1 MVSGVS
7 HSQPSLVLGVDG
19 GNTKTIAIVA
29 TSEGV
34 VLGAGRA
41 GPSDM
46 YNAVS
51 ETAALNEVRA
61 AVTRAL
67 DSAGVDA
74 SHLAIGAFSM
84 AGADWPEDFTFLND
98 TFRDF
103 GFGRVTHVVNDAI
116 GALRAGTPDGVGVA
130 VVLGTGIAIGARNAQ
145 GDIWYTGHWPVATGG
160 AELGNRGLQAVYE
173 GHLGLGPTTSL
184 EEGVLGFFGVAT
196 AEDALHRCTARG
208 FTRSQLEQARLA
220 PIILD
225 YAARGDEVAL
235 SIVREAGARNARV
248 ALFAA
253 RTLGLEPS
261 QFRLV
266 LAGGVLRHPS
276 GLLRRAIRDYV
287 KTEIPGVTV
296 VDDAPEPVVGAV
308 LLAMD
313 VGEMPS
319 SCEVRD
325 RIVATLPGRELF
337 ET

>member
-1 MVSGVS
+1 MTRE
-7 HSQPSLVLGVDG
+7 QPSLVLGVDG

-29 TSEGV
+29 TAAGK

-51 ETAALNEVRA
+51 ETIALNEVRA
-61 AVTRAL
+61 AVTRAIE
-67 DSAGVDA
+67 SAGVDA
-74 SHLAIGAFSM
+74 SDLAIGAFSM
-84 AGADWPEDFTFLND
+84 AGADWPEDFVFLND
-98 TFRDF
+98 TFRGF

-130 VVLGTGIAIGARNAQ
+130 VVLGTGIAIGARNAR

-173 GHLGLGPTTSL
+173 GHLGLGPATSL
-184 EEGVLGFFGVAT
+184 EEGVLRFFDVPT
-196 AEDALHRCTARG
+196 VEDALHRCTMRG
-208 FTRSQLEQARLA
+208 FTRSQCDQARLA
-220 PIILD
+220 PVVLD
-225 YAARGDEVAL
+225 YAAQGDEVAL
-235 SIVREAGARNARV
+235 TIVNDAGARNARV

-253 RTLGLEPS
+253 RTLGLDQAS
-261 QFRLV
+261 FRLV

-276 GLLRRAIRDYV
+276 GLLRRAIRDAV
-287 KTEIPGVTV
+287 KAEIPGVMV

-319 SCEVRD
+319 GPAVRE
-325 RIVATLPGRELF
+325 RIVGTLPGRELF

>member
-1 MVSGVS
+1 MTRE
-7 HSQPSLVLGVDG
+7 QPALVLGVDG

-29 TSEGV
+29 TAEGT

-51 ETAALNEVRA
+51 EAAALSEVRT

-67 DSAGVDA
+67 DKAGVDA
-74 SHLAIGAFSM
+74 SELATGAFSM
-84 AGADWPEDFTFLND
+84 AGADWPEDFIFLND
-98 TFRDF
+98 TFRGF

-160 AELGNRGLQAVYE
+160 AELGNRGLQAVYA
-173 GHLGLGPTTSL
+173 GHLGLGPATSL
-184 EEGVLGFFGVAT
+184 EEGVLAFFGVPT
-196 AEDALHRCTARG
+196 VEDALHRCTARG
-208 FTRSQLEQARLA
+208 FRRSQCDQARLA
-220 PIILD
+220 PVVLD

-235 SIVREAGARNARV
+235 VIVREAGEQNARV

-253 RTLGLEPS
+253 RTLGLDQAP
-261 QFRLV
+261 FRLV

-276 GLLRRAIRDYV
+276 GLLRRTIRDYV
-287 KTEIPGVTV
+287 KAEVPGILV
-296 VDDAPEPVVGAV
+296 VDDPPEPVVGAV

-319 SCEVRD
+319 GAAVRE
-325 RIVATLPGRELF
+325 RVVETLPGRELF